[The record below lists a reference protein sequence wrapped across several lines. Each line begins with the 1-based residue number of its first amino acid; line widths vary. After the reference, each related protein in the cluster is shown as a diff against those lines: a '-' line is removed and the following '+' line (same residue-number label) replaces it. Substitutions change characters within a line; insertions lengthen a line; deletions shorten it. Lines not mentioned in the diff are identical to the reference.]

1 MFSAAVTEHFMAAHS
16 LKGEAFGPAQG
27 THGATYV
34 VTAEFKS
41 PALTSDNIVIDIG
54 TAQDILKATVAP
66 LHFKNLDTLPQFE
79 GCNTT
84 TEFLAHHI
92 HGEIAKQLDG
102 SFEGVLC
109 IRIDE
114 SHLAWVTY
122 EAPVG
127 GKP

>member
-16 LKGEAFGPAQG
+16 FKGEAFGPAQG
-27 THGATYV
+27 THGATFV

-41 PALTSDNIVIDIG
+41 PTLTSDNIVIDIG
-54 TAQDILKATVAP
+54 TAHDILKAAIAP
-66 LHFKNLDTLPQFE
+66 LHFQNLDNLPQFA

-92 HGEIAKQLDG
+92 HSEIAKQLDG
-102 SFEGVLC
+102 SFQGILC
-109 IRIDE
+109 IRMDE
-114 SHLAWVTY
+114 SHIAWAAY

-127 GKP
+127 AKQ